1 MNSSVASGSLLVSS
15 EPLTRDTSTWLEV
28 PEYSALIATDDAGP
42 AVRVR
47 FIDEAGAKAAPRA
60 SPDKQPASQAS
71 DTISNAAFDTRA
83 GSKRNA
89 MTRRFENKVAIVT
102 GGGTGI
108 GLAAAQRFV
117 NEGGKVLVLGRRED
131 ILAAA
136 AHSIDPKGERVA
148 TFAADVGQVATATRA
163 VELASQRFGGVDVL
177 FNNAGIF
184 KPTPFLDHTE
194 ADFDR
199 YLTTILKGK
208 FFMAQAAARA
218 MQKRGGGAI
227 VQTGSMWAERAVAAT
242 PSSAYSA
249 ANAGV
254 HAMVRNLAVE
264 LAGMNIRINAV
275 APAVVETPVYGTFLS
290 PEQVKEVLPSFNSF
304 HPLGRIGQPADVIG
318 AMLFLASDEA
328 SWITGT
334 VLPVD
339 GGVMASR

>member
-1 MNSSVASGSLLVSS
+1 MTN
-15 EPLTRDTSTWLEV
+15 
-28 PEYSALIATDDAGP
+28 
-42 AVRVR
+42 R
-47 FIDEAGAKAAPRA
+47 F
-60 SPDKQPASQAS
+60 Q
-71 DTISNAAFDTRA
+71 
-83 GSKRNA
+83 
-89 MTRRFENKVAIVT
+89 NKVAIIT
-102 GGGTGI
+102 GGGSGI
-108 GLAAAQRFV
+108 GLETAKQFVAQGGSVMIIGRDAEKLTLAAQEIDSTGASV
-117 NEGGKVLVLGRRED
+117 AVLG
-131 ILAAA
+131 
-136 AHSIDPKGERVA
+136 G
-148 TFAADVGQVATATRA
+148 DVGKVATAERA
-163 VELASQRFGGVDVL
+163 IGLATERFGGIDVL

-227 VQTGSMWAERAVAAT
+227 VQTGSMWAERAVGAT

-264 LAGMNIRINAV
+264 LASSNIRINAV
-275 APAVVETPVYGTFLS
+275 APAVIETPVYATFMS
-290 PEQVKEVLPSFNSF
+290 PEQVKEVLPTFNDF
-304 HPLGRIGQPADVIG
+304 HPLGRNGQPRDVVG
-318 AMLFLASDEA
+318 ALLFLASNDA
-328 SWITGT
+328 SWITGA